1 MNKKS
6 SVQNSYVETNEHE
19 RHGTVHNYEHSDT
32 YTCDTNTIEARIDD
46 NTSHSIDTPQRILTP
61 ANMVTLIRICL
72 VPVFVTALLSP
83 WPALLGVTIITQDIQ
98 RIIATVIFII
108 ISATDWLDGYLARS
122 RNEVTDFGKFID
134 PLADKILVASALLAL
149 IELGALPSW
158 VVLIILA
165 REFIV
170 SGVRMLAAT
179 AGVVIA
185 ASYLGKFKTV
195 FQMIAIVL
203 FTIKD
208 THSEADMLLSPNEVL
223 WIISWIVM
231 TIALIL
237 TIVSM
242 LDYIA
247 KARHVIGL
255 SSLNRRSFEQW
266 LQARTKT
273 ISSVFDSTAS
283 RSTAPSRET
292 TPLAPSSPTDQS
304 GFSASRVAGIGVN
317 SDNITHSEDAQGVG
331 GMLSAAVD
339 SGSADACAV
348 DNCVCG
354 EGVTS
359 TSNSSAFQQS
369 IPLQESASVQ
379 GLCTSQYHQNLCNER
394 SQVLEQSSL
403 EKMTPRTV
411 SCDETENA
419 ASLQG
424 DTSFLSV
431 ADRMM
436 DATLYARELITC
448 ARAHGYT
455 LGTAESLTGGMICEY
470 LTSVPGSS
478 SVVNGG
484 LVCYTPLIK
493 QNICHVGA
501 QFSTE
506 DAVVTTA
513 CVEEMAR
520 GAQKQLAATLSVAV
534 SGIAGPGGALPHK
547 PIGYVCVGLCKD
559 QRCCSYTVQFSG
571 SRFDVRIATTILALQ
586 LLHAACQLD
595 DITHISVSQSGCVTY
610 QQDK

>member
-273 ISSVFDSTAS
+273 ISIVFDSTAS

-317 SDNITHSEDAQGVG
+317 SDNITHSEDAQGAG
-331 GMLSAAVD
+331 GVLSAAVD

-348 DNCVCG
+348 ENCVCS

-359 TSNSSAFQQS
+359 TSNGSAFQQS
-369 IPLQESASVQ
+369 IPLHESASVQ
-379 GLCTSQYHQNLCNER
+379 GLCTSQYHQNLCSER
-394 SQVLEQSSL
+394 SQALEQSSL
-403 EKMTPRTV
+403 EKTTPRTV

-419 ASLQG
+419 ALLQG

-484 LVCYTPLIK
+484 LVCYTPQIK

-547 PIGYVCVGLCKD
+547 PIGYVCVALCKD

>member
-1 MNKKS
+1 
-6 SVQNSYVETNEHE
+6 
-19 RHGTVHNYEHSDT
+19 
-32 YTCDTNTIEARIDD
+32 
-46 NTSHSIDTPQRILTP
+46 
-61 ANMVTLIRICL
+61 
-72 VPVFVTALLSP
+72 
-83 WPALLGVTIITQDIQ
+83 
-98 RIIATVIFII
+98 
-108 ISATDWLDGYLARS
+108 
-122 RNEVTDFGKFID
+122 
-134 PLADKILVASALLAL
+134 
-149 IELGALPSW
+149 
-158 VVLIILA
+158 
-165 REFIV
+165 
-170 SGVRMLAAT
+170 MLAAT

-208 THSEADMLLSPNEVL
+208 THSEEDMLLSPNEVL

-317 SDNITHSEDAQGVG
+317 SDNITHSEDAQGAG
-331 GMLSAAVD
+331 GVLSAAVD

-348 DNCVCG
+348 ENCVCS

-359 TSNSSAFQQS
+359 TSNGSAFQQS
-369 IPLQESASVQ
+369 IPLHESASVQ
-379 GLCTSQYHQNLCNER
+379 GLCTSQYHQNLCNES

-419 ASLQG
+419 ASLQS

-478 SVVNGG
+478 SVVKGG
-484 LVCYTPLIK
+484 LVCYTPQIK

-534 SGIAGPGGALPHK
+534 IGIAGPGGALPHK

-595 DITHISVSQSGCVTY
+595 DITHVSVSQSGCVTY

>member
-1 MNKKS
+1 MNKKTFAEDLVSQREVHECSCVTDNQEASGNKAS
-6 SVQNSYVETNEHE
+6 SMADSKTHTTSGA
-19 RHGTVHNYEHSDT
+19 GTSQTLD
-32 YTCDTNTIEARIDD
+32 
-46 NTSHSIDTPQRILTP
+46 SPQRILTP

-83 WPALLGVTIITQDIQ
+83 WPALLGVDVITQDIQ

-208 THSEADMLLSPNEVL
+208 THSEADMLFSPNEVL

-231 TIALIL
+231 TIALLL

-255 SSLNRRSFEQW
+255 SSLNRHSFEQW

-273 ISSVFDSTAS
+273 ISSVFDATSS
-283 RSTAPSRET
+283 RAAAPSHET
-292 TPLAPSSPTDQS
+292 RSEVAPSSPLPSSSGTTSTLPQS
-304 GFSASRVAGIGVN
+304 DFRS
-317 SDNITHSEDAQGVG
+317 SDVKSKLVGAQN
-331 GMLSAAVD
+331 
-339 SGSADACAV
+339 ADA
-348 DNCVCG
+348 
-354 EGVTS
+354 
-359 TSNSSAFQQS
+359 
-369 IPLQESASVQ
+369 
-379 GLCTSQYHQNLCNER
+379 
-394 SQVLEQSSL
+394 SQVSDGACHAGAGTDDRLAQAACVNGAQAI
-403 EKMTPRTV
+403 RG
-411 SCDETENA
+411 DDAENT
-419 ASLQG
+419 
-424 DTSFLSV
+424 TSARSDAPFVPISE
-431 ADRMM
+431 RMM
-436 DATLYARELITC
+436 DATLCAQELITC
-448 ARAHGYT
+448 ARTHAYT
-455 LGTAESLTGGMICEY
+455 LATAESLTGGMICEY

-478 SVVNGG
+478 SVVKGG
-484 LVCYTPLIK
+484 LVCYTPQIK
-493 QNICHVGA
+493 QALCHVGEE
-501 QFSTE
+501 FSSE
-506 DAVVTTA
+506 DAVVSRA
-513 CVEEMAR
+513 CVEQMAR
-520 GAQKQLAATLSVAV
+520 GAHQRLDATLSVAV
-534 SGIAGPGGALPHK
+534 SGIAGPGGALPQK
-547 PIGYVCVGLCKD
+547 PVGFVCVGLCKND
-559 QRCCSYTVQFSG
+559 QCCSYTVQFSG
-571 SRFDVRIATTILALQ
+571 TRFDVRMSTTLLALQ
-586 LLHAACQLD
+586 LLHAACQVD
-595 DITHISVSQSGCVTY
+595 DIAHIAVSRTGCVSY
-610 QQDK
+610 HQHK

>member
-6 SVQNSYVETNEHE
+6 SVQNSYVETHEHE

-231 TIALIL
+231 TIALVL

-283 RSTAPSRET
+283 RNTAPSSET
-292 TPLAPSSPTDQS
+292 TPLAPSYPTDQS
-304 GFSASRVAGIGVN
+304 TFSSSRVAGVDIN
-317 SDNITHSEDAQGVG
+317 SHPITHSGVAQGG
-331 GMLSAAVD
+331 GGVLFAAVD
-339 SGSADACAV
+339 SRSANTSSV
-348 DNCVCG
+348 DDCLCSEDV
-354 EGVTS
+354 

-369 IPLQESASVQ
+369 ASVQ
-379 GLCTSQYHQNLCNER
+379 ESTSVQELCASHHNQNLCNER
-394 SQVLEQSSL
+394 SQALEQSSSQ
-403 EKMTPRTV
+403 KKTPRTV
-411 SCDETENA
+411 SCEETENTQ
-419 ASLQG
+419 SLQS

-448 ARAHGYT
+448 AQAHGYT
-455 LGTAESLTGGMICEY
+455 LGTAESLTGGMICEF

-478 SVVNGG
+478 SVVKGG
-484 LVCYTPLIK
+484 LVCYTPQIK

-559 QRCCSYTVQFSG
+559 QCCCSYTVQFSG

-586 LLHAACQLD
+586 LLYAACQLD
-595 DITHISVSQSGCVTY
+595 DITQISVSQSGCVTY
-610 QQDK
+610 QQDQ